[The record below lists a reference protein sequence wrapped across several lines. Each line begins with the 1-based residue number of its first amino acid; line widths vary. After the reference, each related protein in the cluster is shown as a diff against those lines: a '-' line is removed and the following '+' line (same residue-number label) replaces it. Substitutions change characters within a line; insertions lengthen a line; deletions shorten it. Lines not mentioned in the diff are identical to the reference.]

1 MYTIKVGDVYI
12 TNTWEIA
19 EWVSYLTFQN
29 IGRRLAIST
38 NSKQLDEKYGLN
50 KTPFPSEGE
59 RLMQSSFELW
69 GNKTVATEIMSFVA
83 STVGFTTSLRSVNHL

>member
-1 MYTIKVGDVYI
+1 MPTIKVGDVYI

-19 EWVSYLTFQN
+19 EWVNYLTFQN

-38 NSKQLDEKYGLN
+38 NSKQLDGKYGLN

-59 RLMQSSFELW
+59 KTHAKFFELW
-69 GNKTVATEIMSFVA
+69 SNKTVAAEIMPFVA
-83 STVGFTTSLRSVNHL
+83 STVGFTSVNHL